1 LINPRAVV
9 DAMHA
14 DSGEVSVICDVCGA
28 SDVQAF
34 KCKLICLN
42 CGTILRTCSDLAVD
56 NLRSR

>member
-1 LINPRAVV
+1 MINPCAVI
-9 DAMHA
+9 DAMHT
-14 DSGEVSVICDVCGA
+14 DSGEVSVVCDVCGS